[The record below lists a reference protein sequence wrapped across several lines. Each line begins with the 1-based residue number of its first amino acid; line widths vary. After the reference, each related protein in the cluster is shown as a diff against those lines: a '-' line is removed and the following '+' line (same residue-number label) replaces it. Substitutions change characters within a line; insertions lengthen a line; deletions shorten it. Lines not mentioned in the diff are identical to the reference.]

1 MSEDALLLEI
11 VRKEFQQVTGVVLII
26 VMDMGEEVVQPLAD
40 IDMRQLAASHKGVDD
55 GSVFCSIMVALVKSN
70 RDLSLSGF
78 CYLIFP
84 KHLKPSRHV
93 SHGGLE
99 FLNVVVVIN

>member
-55 GSVFCSIMVALVKSN
+55 GSVFCSIMVAAEEIVLAS
-70 RDLSLSGF
+70 
-78 CYLIFP
+78 
-84 KHLKPSRHV
+84 
-93 SHGGLE
+93 
-99 FLNVVVVIN
+99 